1 MIMKPLIN
9 LSRLARFPGDP
20 VIEKKGP
27 SSLTGS
33 DRLARLL
40 GWFSLGLGLVELLA
54 PYRVS
59 RAAGL
64 RRKEGLVRG
73 FGLRE
78 IGAGILTL
86 SVDKQVGL
94 LSRIAGDGL
103 DLAVLARARHWTNLR
118 RRNATAATIVVGA
131 ITLLD
136 IAAAAAVIAAHR
148 RAGTPRNYGN
158 RTGLPKGV
166 LGSRGLALKRAP
178 ASPDR

>member
-1 MIMKPLIN
+1 MMKMLAK
-9 LSRLARFPGDP
+9 LTRLARFPGDP
-20 VIEKKGP
+20 VVEQTGP
-27 SSLTGS
+27 SSLTGA

-40 GWFSLGLGLVELLA
+40 GWFSLGLGLVELAA
-54 PYRVS
+54 PHRIA
-59 RAAGL
+59 RPLGL
-64 RRKEGLVRG
+64 RHKEGLVRG

-86 SVDKQVGL
+86 SVDRQVGL

-103 DLAVLARARHWTNLR
+103 DLAVLATARPWTSR
-118 RRNATAATIVVGA
+118 RGRNAAAATIAVGA

-136 IAAAAAVIAAHR
+136 ILAAAAVINAHR
-148 RAGTPRNYGN
+148 RSGAPRNYSN

-166 LGSRGLALKRAP
+166 LGSRGLALTRAP